1 LIIGFGVVVVAPPPN
16 ARVERA
22 PTTVVVVE
30 VVAIVVIETIETIES
45 VVAVHVNER
54 FAQ

>member
-22 PTTVVVVE
+22 PTTVVEVVVE
-30 VVAIVVIETIETIES
+30 VVAIVVIETIES

>member
-1 LIIGFGVVVVAPPPN
+1 LIIGFGVVVAPPPN

-22 PTTVVVVE
+22 PTTVVVVVE
-30 VVAIVVIETIETIES
+30 VVAIVVIETIETI
-45 VVAVHVNER
+45 VVVVHGNER

>member
-1 LIIGFGVVVVAPPPN
+1 LIIGFGVVVAPPPN

-30 VVAIVVIETIETIES
+30 VVAIVVIETIETI
-45 VVAVHVNER
+45 VVVVHGNER

>member
-1 LIIGFGVVVVAPPPN
+1 MCLIIGFGVVVAPPPN

-30 VVAIVVIETIETIES
+30 VVAIVVIETIETI
-45 VVAVHVNER
+45 VVVVHGNER